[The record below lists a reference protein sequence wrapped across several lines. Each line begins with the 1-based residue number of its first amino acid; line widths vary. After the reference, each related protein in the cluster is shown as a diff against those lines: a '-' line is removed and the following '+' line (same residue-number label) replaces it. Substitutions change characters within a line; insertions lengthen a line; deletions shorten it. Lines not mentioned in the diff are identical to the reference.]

1 VLHIDE
7 DAYKILSEYLE
18 KLSSHFK
25 DDPAKEEIMADI
37 EFRIAELLSEKLSS
51 KEQAVNIEHI
61 TEIIGIMG
69 KPEDFGSEAEENSE
83 TADKTKKKH
92 KRLYRNPDDKILGG
106 VASGLAAYL
115 NTDPTL
121 VRILLVI
128 LGFLSF
134 GFSIVLYLLFWII
147 VPEAE
152 TLSEK
157 LEMRGEDI
165 SIENIKKNI
174 QPEFEKVKK
183 TVNNFV
189 HSDNFRETAKEIGTV
204 FGKIAAVFFKVLFGI
219 ISAAIIF
226 ALVITIVMI
235 ISPAT
240 VTLLPPQTTDPDVQY
255 FFSIIDYKLFVIGGI
270 LVVAAPMLALFYL
283 LSRILFGVKSSS
295 KVALHTASILWTV
308 GIIVLII
315 AFTKSVIDYPLLQ
328 EQITQGFQHFIE
340 LCKHK

>member
-1 VLHIDE
+1 MLHIDE

-128 LGFLSF
+128 LGFLSLASASSFICCF
-134 GFSIVLYLLFWII
+134 G
-147 VPEAE
+147 
-152 TLSEK
+152 LSFPK
-157 LEMRGEDI
+157 RKPFL
-165 SIENIKKNI
+165 KN
-174 QPEFEKVKK
+174 
-183 TVNNFV
+183 
-189 HSDNFRETAKEIGTV
+189 
-204 FGKIAAVFFKVLFGI
+204 
-219 ISAAIIF
+219 
-226 ALVITIVMI
+226 
-235 ISPAT
+235 
-240 VTLLPPQTTDPDVQY
+240 
-255 FFSIIDYKLFVIGGI
+255 
-270 LVVAAPMLALFYL
+270 
-283 LSRILFGVKSSS
+283 
-295 KVALHTASILWTV
+295 
-308 GIIVLII
+308 
-315 AFTKSVIDYPLLQ
+315 
-328 EQITQGFQHFIE
+328 
-340 LCKHK
+340 